1 MPIGPHVVQLP
12 RHGLRVGSSK
22 IGEKFIVRQ
31 STQSRRIV
39 AHLVEVPRQIVMQRN
54 IAVLSL
60 MVALQSQQ
68 GGSWT

>member
-12 RHGLRVGSSK
+12 RHGLRVGNIK
-22 IGEKFIVRQ
+22 IGEKFVVRQ
-31 STQSRRIV
+31 CAQSRCIV

-54 IAVLSL
+54 VTVLSL

-68 GGSWT
+68 GGSGT